1 MELVAVALGI
11 SILVVL
17 ILLLSCWN
25 SCQQPSYEYEEE
37 YMPRTRKGPRGS
49 RGPREPRGCNKR
61 DGFVPAGVPVKNS
74 NVNVS
79 GYNQFFSTD
88 GSGRSNLQQMKQYND
103 VINSDHLDGDYNE
116 VIQQMSIEPEVA
128 MSHQAYSNDV
138 GRSTSGASSHV
149 LRSDRNDINPR
160 IGLRTIDYHSVYAS
174 KDARTD
180 SSESPDQMPSK
191 TSYRL

>member
-25 SCQQPSYEYEEE
+25 SCQQPSHEDDEE
-37 YMPRTRKGPRGS
+37 YMPRTHQRH
-49 RGPREPRGCNKR
+49 RGCNKR
-61 DGFVPAGVPVKNS
+61 DGFVPYGVPLRQHTA
-74 NVNVS
+74 NVS
-79 GYNQFFSTD
+79 GNNQFYSPD
-88 GSGRSNLQQMKQYND
+88 GTGKTNLQQMQQYNA
-103 VINSDHLDGDYNE
+103 VVNSDSLDGDYNE

-138 GRSTSGASSHV
+138 GRSTSGASANV

-174 KDARTD
+174 RDARTD

-191 TSYRL
+191 TSYCL

>member
-25 SCQQPSYEYEEE
+25 SSQQSNYDDEDNYR
-37 YMPRTRKGPRGS
+37 PRMRRG
-49 RGPREPRGCNKR
+49 RQRGCNMR
-61 DGFVPAGVPVKNS
+61 DGFVPAGVPLNQNS
-74 NVNVS
+74 ANIS
-79 GYNQFFSTD
+79 GNSQFFSPD
-88 GSGRSNLQQMKQYND
+88 GTGKTNLQLMKQYNA
-103 VINSDHLDGDYNE
+103 VINSDHLDGDYND

-128 MSHQAYSNDV
+128 MSHQTYSNDV
-138 GRSTSGASSHV
+138 GRSTSGASTNV
-149 LRSDRNDINPR
+149 VRSDRNDINPR
-160 IGLRTIDYHSVYAS
+160 VGLRTIDYHSVYS
-174 KDARTD
+174 SRDARTD

>member
-25 SCQQPSYEYEEE
+25 SCQQSNDEEE
-37 YMPRTRKGPRGS
+37 YNPRMRRG
-49 RGPREPRGCNKR
+49 RQRGCNMR
-61 DGFVPAGVPVKNS
+61 DGFVPAGVPLKRHRANI
-74 NVNVS
+74 S
-79 GYNQFFSTD
+79 GNNQFFSPD
-88 GSGRSNLQQMKQYND
+88 GTGKTNLQQMQQYND
-103 VINSDHLDGDYNE
+103 VINADRLDGDYNE

-138 GRSTSGASSHV
+138 GRSTSGASSNV
-149 LRSDRNDINPR
+149 VRSDRNDINPR
-160 IGLRTIDYHSVYAS
+160 VGLRTIDYHSVYAS
-174 KDARTD
+174 RDARTD